1 MLLRKCWG
9 RKLHCEVPSG
19 ALRHPAAEAP
29 LSPCRQK
36 WISVG
41 LRPLNRHGLWEALHI
56 AVLQFNVDQIVRAPN
71 PVNPRLLFDKKMA
84 QSGEV
89 VGPRSLL
96 CGSRSS
102 RDLGFL
108 GLGCNCLGLGDAP
121 NLSGLRKPF
130 LVGKLR
136 MPTRVAIRSSLNLTS
151 FSWRSR
157 KLASHQNPSCV
168 LDTQKT
174 LP

>member
-1 MLLRKCWG
+1 MLGK
-9 RKLHCEVPSG
+9 KV
-19 ALRHPAAEAP
+19 ALRGSIRRFAAPRRGSAVEP
-29 LSPCRQK
+29 LPTKVDFSRD
-36 WISVG
+36 
-41 LRPLNRHGLWEALHI
+41 RHGLWEALHI

-71 PVNPRLLFDKKMA
+71 PINPRLLFDKKMA

-151 FSWRSR
+151 FFW
-157 KLASHQNPSCV
+157 SCI
-168 LDTQKT
+168 
-174 LP
+174 